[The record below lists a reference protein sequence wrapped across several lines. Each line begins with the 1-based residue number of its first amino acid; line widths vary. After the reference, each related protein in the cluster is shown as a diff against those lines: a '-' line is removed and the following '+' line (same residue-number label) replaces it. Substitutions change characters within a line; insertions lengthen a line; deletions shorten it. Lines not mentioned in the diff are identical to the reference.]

1 MPRDAGKPIMPRAPA
16 RSIAASSLAG
26 SPLATIVA
34 GSGAGTS
41 RRSATPVVASTVEM
55 FAREL
60 RQTGPGGVIA
70 VGTVRN
76 VGTTYAAI
84 MLARALADE
93 ANVVL
98 VDLAFSSPNLS
109 VISTEPNAPGIAELV
124 HGTASFGDVITRD
137 QYSRVHLVAAG
148 NVGGDV
154 ATLASSP
161 TLATVIEALS
171 HSYDHVV
178 IDMGSASDVAAE
190 RFVSFATHA
199 MLVAADPAST
209 VTRTVR
215 DGCCRRALV
224 TWLLSRA
231 ARKRS
236 PHRPPQVTAK
246 RKTVRACDG
255 VRRRPT
261 IERDAA

>member
-1 MPRDAGKPIMPRAPA
+1 MPPAPV
-16 RSIAASSLAG
+16 RPSSPQIVSPPLSPAAEGVPGETTA
-26 SPLATIVA
+26 PL
-34 GSGAGTS
+34 
-41 RRSATPVVASTVEM
+41 VASTVEKV
-55 FAREL
+55 ARDL
-60 RQTGPGGVIA
+60 RQAGAGGVVV

-84 MLARALADE
+84 MLARALAHE

-124 HGTASFGDVITRD
+124 RGTASFGEVITRD
-137 QYSRVHLVAAG
+137 QYSRVHIVATG
-148 NVGGDV
+148 NVGNDV

-178 IDMGSASDVAAE
+178 VDMGSASDVAAE
-190 RFVSFATHA
+190 RFVSLATHA
-199 MLVAADPAST
+199 MLVAADPASM

-215 DGCCRRALV
+215 DKFLQAGFGDVAV
-224 TWLLSRA
+224 VAGGAQAVA
-231 ARKRS
+231 A
-236 PHRPPQVTAK
+236 
-246 RKTVRACDG
+246 
-255 VRRRPT
+255 
-261 IERDAA
+261 